1 LANTSQG
8 ASLFHLGEKNVKTE
22 HVMMGVSIAAA
33 LATLPSIALASTSN
47 AALAGIDTTE
57 APRVTQT
64 VDNNVVSTLG
74 NTHLSLI
81 ARAALTGSVDD
92 AMPMNHMQLILQRSA
107 LRSSA
112 LETLIAAQH
121 DPSSAKFHQWVTPT
135 EFGDNFGVTDA
146 DINAVKSWL
155 TSEGFTVNAVYP
167 NKAQID
173 FSGTAGL
180 VRQAF
185 HTQENH
191 YFVNHASHIANAN
204 DISVPSAL
212 RDVIVGIAGLNDFRP
227 QPLHVPPQVTQY
239 DGSKHNFK
247 LKTASATAP
256 GKPAVN
262 FPSIGAR
269 GFVPYDMQT
278 IYNVSPLYTSGLTGK
293 GITIAVVEDQDM
305 DVSDWPN
312 FVSQFGLGGY
322 GGTFNQFQPQ
332 LTPST
337 GNCTDPGGNS
347 PDGESIETI
356 LDSEYSTAM
365 APGANIWVATCADSD
380 SINFF
385 GGVYLAA
392 DNLINNTNPASRPN
406 VISASYGYG
415 EGFTDAA
422 SKTAID
428 LMWAQGD
435 AEGISVFVSAGDSG
449 SNPSFNGGFIND
461 AGIDANS
468 FGTSPHDTVVGGS
481 DTADYLDGTTS
492 KYFNSTPNAVYG
504 TAKSYVPELTWNTSC
519 GNTVAA
525 QQLVG
530 LSALKFCKNA
540 LIYDPYGEYVT
551 SESGSGGPSSVDAK
565 PSWQRIV
572 YGAAKDQS
580 RDLPDVSLFGGS
592 YGGYSWVIL
601 CTGAYPCTPNFTSPV
616 ELVAGT
622 SLSSPMFAGIQA
634 LIDQGLYQAGAWSP
648 DQGNAAPTLYE
659 LARNEYGGP
668 TGSTP
673 STLDQCNSNNG
684 TKGTSKC
691 VFYNITEGGNST
703 QCVQIASLGQ
713 TTPNCYF
720 YGTIPNFLQAYGP
733 TLVGLTSTST
743 TAYNSKTSAFAAKQ
757 GWSFANG
764 LGSVNATNL
773 LSAWKKFNY
782 LP

>member
-1 LANTSQG
+1 
-8 ASLFHLGEKNVKTE
+8 VKTE
-22 HVMMGVSIAAA
+22 HVMIGVSIAAA
-33 LATLPSIALASTSN
+33 LAALPSIALAYASN
-47 AALAGIDTTE
+47 ALAGIDTTE

-64 VDNNVVSTLG
+64 VDNSVVSTLG

-81 ARAALTGSVDD
+81 SHATLAGAVSD
-92 AMPMNHMQLILQRSA
+92 ATAMNHMQLILQRSA

-112 LETLIAAQH
+112 LQSLIAAQH
-121 DPSSAKFHQWVTPT
+121 DPSSAKFHQWITPT
-135 EFGDNFGVTDA
+135 EFGDTFGVADA
-146 DINAVKSWL
+146 DINAVKAWL
-155 TSEGFTVNAVYP
+155 TSQGFTVNAVYP
-167 NKAQID
+167 NKSQID
-173 FSGTAGL
+173 FSGTAGQ

-185 HTQENH
+185 RTQENR
-191 YFVNHASHIANAN
+191 YIVNHVTHIANAG
-204 DISVPSAL
+204 DITVPSAL
-212 RDVIVGIAGLNDFRP
+212 RDVIVGVAGLNDFRP
-227 QPLHVPPQVTQY
+227 QPLHVPPQVAQY
-239 DGSKHNFK
+239 SVSNHNFK
-247 LKTASATAP
+247 LKSPATVAP
-256 GKPAVN
+256 GRPAVN
-262 FPSIGAR
+262 FPSVGVR

-278 IYNVSPLYTSGLTGK
+278 IYNVTPLYTQGLTGS

-305 DVSDWPN
+305 YAPDWPN
-312 FVSQFGLGGY
+312 FVAQFSLGGY
-322 GGTFNQFQPQ
+322 GGTFKQFQPQ

-337 GNCTDPGGNS
+337 SNCTDPGGNS
-347 PDGESIETI
+347 PGGESIETV
-356 LDSEYSTAM
+356 LDSEYSTAI
-365 APGANIWVATCADSD
+365 APGAHIWVATCADSD
-380 SINFF
+380 SNNFF
-385 GGVYLAA
+385 GGVFTAA
-392 DNLINNTNPASRPN
+392 DNLINNTNPAGRPN

-449 SNPSFNGGFIND
+449 SNPSFNGSVIQD
-461 AGIDANS
+461 VGIDANS
-468 FGTSPHDTVVGGS
+468 FGTSQNDTVVGGS
-481 DTADYLDGTTS
+481 DTADILDGTTS

-504 TAKSYVPELTWNTSC
+504 TAKSYVPEITWNTSC

-525 QQLVG
+525 QKLVG
-530 LSALKFCKNA
+530 LSALQFCKNA
-540 LIYDPYGEYVT
+540 LIYDPYGFYVT
-551 SESGSGGPSSVDAK
+551 SESGSGGPSSVDSK

-601 CTGAYPCTPNFTSPV
+601 CTGNYPCTTNFVEPV
-616 ELVAGT
+616 QLVAGT

-634 LIDQGLYQAGAWSP
+634 LIDQGLKQAGGP
-648 DQGNAAPTLYE
+648 VDQGNAAPTLYE

-668 TGSTP
+668 SSPT

-691 VFYNITEGGNST
+691 VFYNVTEGGNST
-703 QCVQIASLGQ
+703 QCIQIAAVAQ

-720 YGTIPNFLQAYGP
+720 YGTIGDYLQAEGT
-733 TLVGLTSTST
+733 TLVGLTSTSST
-743 TAYNSKTSAFAAKQ
+743 KYNPTTSAFAAKP

-764 LGSVNATNL
+764 LGTVNSANL
-773 LSAWKKFNY
+773 FSAWKKFNA

>member
-1 LANTSQG
+1 M
-8 ASLFHLGEKNVKTE
+8 KTE

-33 LATLPSIALASTSN
+33 LAVLPSVALASASN
-47 AALAGIDTTE
+47 SALSGVDTTE
-57 APRVTQT
+57 APRVTQA
-64 VDNNVVSTLG
+64 VDSNAVSALG
-74 NTHLSLI
+74 NSHLLFLTNATPTGAVVDSL
-81 ARAALTGSVDD
+81 
-92 AMPMNHMQLILQRSA
+92 PMNHMHLILQRSA

-112 LETLIAAQH
+112 LESLIAAQH

-135 EFGDNFGVTDA
+135 EFGDTFGVADA

-155 TSEGFTVNAVYP
+155 TSQGFTVNAVYP
-167 NKAQID
+167 NKMQID

-191 YFVNHASHIANAN
+191 YIVNHVSHIANAS
-204 DISVPSAL
+204 DISIPSAL
-212 RDVIVGIAGLNDFRP
+212 RDVVVGVAGLNDFKP
-227 QPLHVPPQVTQY
+227 QPLHVPPQVAQF
-239 DGSKHNFK
+239 DSSKHNFK
-247 LKTASATAP
+247 IKQSSATNAGSP
-256 GKPAVN
+256 GNPMVN
-262 FPSIGAR
+262 FTGGVR

-278 IYNVSPLYTSGLTGK
+278 IYNVSPLYTSGLTGS

-312 FVSQFGLGGY
+312 FVSQFGLAGY

-337 GNCTDPGGNS
+337 SNCTDPGGAT
-347 PDGESIETI
+347 PDGESIETV

-365 APGANIWVATCADSD
+365 APGANIWVATCSD
-380 SINFF
+380 SNDNNFF

-392 DNLINNTNPASRPN
+392 DNLINNTNAAGRPN

-415 EGFTDAA
+415 EGFTDTA

-428 LMWAQGD
+428 LMWAQAD
-435 AEGISVFVSAGDSG
+435 AEGISVFVSTGDSG
-449 SNPSFNGGFIND
+449 SNPSFNGFVIND

-468 FGTSPHDTVVGGS
+468 FATSPHDTGVGGS
-481 DTADYLDGTTS
+481 DTADILNGNTS

-504 TAKSYVPELTWNTSC
+504 TAKSYVPEITWNTSC

-530 LSALKFCKNA
+530 LSALQFCKNA

-565 PSWQRIV
+565 PAWQRIV
-572 YGAAKDQS
+572 HGAAKDQS

-601 CTGAYPCTPNFTSPV
+601 CTGAYPCTANFASPV

-622 SLSSPMFAGIQA
+622 SLSSPMFAGVQA
-634 LIDQGLYQAGAWSP
+634 VVDQGLYQAGAWSP
-648 DQGNAAPTLYE
+648 NQGNAAPTLYE
-659 LARNEYGGP
+659 LARNEYGGA
-668 TGSTP
+668 TGSAP
-673 STLDQCNSNNG
+673 ATLDQCNANNG

-691 VFYNITEGGNST
+691 VFYNITAGGNST
-703 QCVQIASLGQ
+703 QCIQVAELSQV
-713 TTPNCYF
+713 TPNCYF
-720 YGTIPNFLQAYGP
+720 YGTIQNYLEFYGP
-733 TLVGLTSTST
+733 TKVGLTSTST
-743 TAYNSKTSAFAAKQ
+743 TKYNANTAAFSAQ
-757 GWSFANG
+757 PGWSFANG
-764 LGSVNATNL
+764 LGSVNAVNL

>member
-1 LANTSQG
+1 
-8 ASLFHLGEKNVKTE
+8 VKTE
-22 HVMMGVSIAAA
+22 HVMIGVSIAAA
-33 LATLPSIALASTSN
+33 LAALPSIALASASN

-64 VDNNVVSTLG
+64 VDNSVVSSLS
-74 NTHLSLI
+74 NTHLSI
-81 ARAALTGSVDD
+81 ISAAKPTGTVDD
-92 AMPMNHMQLILQRSA
+92 AMPMNHMQLILQQSS

-112 LETLIAAQH
+112 LESLITAQH
-121 DPSSAKFHQWVTPT
+121 DPSSAKFHQWITPE
-135 EFGDNFGVTDA
+135 EFGGTFGVADS

-155 TSEGFTVNAVYP
+155 TSQGFTVNAVYP
-167 NKAQID
+167 NKMQID

-185 HTQENH
+185 HTQENR
-191 YFVNHASHIANAN
+191 YIVNHENHIANAS
-204 DISVPSAL
+204 DISVPTAL
-212 RDVIVGIAGLNDFRP
+212 RDVIVGVAGLNDFRP
-227 QPLHVPPQVTQY
+227 KPLLVAPHVAQY
-239 DGSKHNFK
+239 DSSKHNFK
-247 LKTASATAP
+247 LKVPTTTAP
-256 GKPAVN
+256 GRLAVN
-262 FPSIGAR
+262 FPNYGVR
-269 GFVPYDMQT
+269 GFAPYDMQT
-278 IYNVSPLYTSGLTGK
+278 IYNVSPLYTSGLTGT

-312 FVSQFGLGGY
+312 FVTQFGLGGFN
-322 GGTFNQFQPQ
+322 GTFQQFQPQ

-337 GNCTDPGGNS
+337 SNCTDPGGAN
-347 PDGESIETI
+347 PEEESIETV

-365 APGANIWVATCADSD
+365 APGANIWVATCSD
-380 SINFF
+380 SNSTNFF

-392 DNLINNTNPASRPN
+392 DNLINNTNTAGRPN
-406 VISASYGYG
+406 VISASYGWA
-415 EGFTDAA
+415 EGLTDTA

-435 AEGISVFVSAGDSG
+435 AEGISVFVSTGDSG
-449 SNPSFNGGFIND
+449 SNPSFNGSVINGL
-461 AGIDANS
+461 GIDANS
-468 FGTSPHDTVVGGS
+468 FATSPHDTGVGGS
-481 DTADYLDGTTS
+481 DTADILDGTTS

-504 TAKSYVPELTWNTSC
+504 TAKSYVPEITWNTSC

-530 LSALKFCKNA
+530 LSALQFCKNA
-540 LIYDPYGEYVT
+540 LIYDPYGFYVA
-551 SESGSGGPSSVDAK
+551 SESGSGGPSSIDAK
-565 PSWQRIV
+565 PAWQRIV

-601 CTGAYPCTPNFTSPV
+601 CTGAAPCTPNFTSPV

-648 DQGNAAPTLYE
+648 NQGNASPTLYE

-668 TGSTP
+668 TSPT
-673 STLDQCNSNNG
+673 STLDTCNSNNG
-684 TKGTSKC
+684 TKGTGKC
-691 VFYNITEGGNST
+691 VFYNITGGGNSA
-703 QCVQIASLGQ
+703 QCIQFQGE
-713 TTPNCYF
+713 TTPDCYF
-720 YGTIPNFLQAYGP
+720 YGTIADFLQAYGP
-733 TLVGLTSTST
+733 VQVGLTSSSTSKYNST
-743 TAYNSKTSAFAAKQ
+743 TAAFAAKP

-764 LGSVNATNL
+764 LGSVNAVNL
-773 LSAWKKFNY
+773 LSAWKKFDA

>member
-1 LANTSQG
+1 M
-8 ASLFHLGEKNVKTE
+8 KTE
-22 HVMMGVSIAAA
+22 HVMIAASIALA
-33 LATLPSIALASTSN
+33 LATLPSITLASASN
-47 AALAGIDTTE
+47 AALDGVDTTE

-74 NTHLSLI
+74 NTHLSFL
-81 ARAALTGSVDD
+81 ASAKPTGAVDD
-92 AMPMNHMQLILQRSA
+92 AVPMNHMQFILQRSS

-112 LETLIAAQH
+112 LESLIAAQH
-121 DPSSAKFHQWVTPT
+121 DPSSAKFHQWLTPA
-135 EFGDNFGVTDA
+135 EFGDTFGVADA
-146 DINAVKSWL
+146 DINAVKAWL
-155 TSEGFTVNAVYP
+155 TSQGFTVNGIYP
-167 NKAQID
+167 NKTQID

-185 HTQENH
+185 RTQETR
-191 YFVNHASHIANAN
+191 YTVNKVSHIANAS

-212 RDVIVGIAGLNDFRP
+212 RDVVVGVAGLNDFRP
-227 QPLHVPPQVTQY
+227 QPMHVAPQVAQF
-239 DGSKHNFK
+239 DASKHNFNIK
-247 LKTASATAP
+247 QPSAPTAGSP
-256 GKPAVN
+256 GNPMVN
-262 FPSIGAR
+262 FTGGVR

-278 IYNVSPLYTSGLTGK
+278 IYNVSPLYVKGLTGK
-293 GITIAVVEDQDM
+293 GIIIAVVEDQDM

-312 FVSQFGLGGY
+312 FVSQFSLGGY
-322 GGTFNQFQPQ
+322 GGTFKQFQPQ

-337 GNCTDPGGNS
+337 GNCTDPGGAN
-347 PDGESIETI
+347 PDGESIETV
-356 LDSEYSTAM
+356 LDSEYSTAL
-365 APGANIWVATCADSD
+365 APGAHIWVATCADSD
-380 SINFF
+380 TTNFF
-385 GGVYLAA
+385 GGVFTAA
-392 DNLINNTNPASRPN
+392 DNLINNTNAAGRPN
-406 VISASYGYG
+406 VISTSYGYG
-415 EGFTDAA
+415 EGFTDTP

-428 LMWAQGD
+428 LMWAQAD
-435 AEGISVFVSAGDSG
+435 AEGISVFVSTGDSG
-449 SNPSFNGGFIND
+449 SNPSFNGGVIND

-468 FGTSPHDTVVGGS
+468 FATSPNDTGVGGS
-481 DTADYLDGTTS
+481 DTADILDGTTS

-504 TAKSYVPELTWNTSC
+504 TAKSYVPELSWNTSC

-525 QQLVG
+525 QKLVG
-530 LSALKFCKNA
+530 LSALQFCKNG
-540 LIYDPYGEYVT
+540 LIYDPYGYYVT

-601 CTGAYPCTPNFTSPV
+601 CTGANPCTPNFASPV

-622 SLSSPMFAGIQA
+622 SLSSPMFAGVQA

-659 LARNEYGGP
+659 LARDEYGGP
-668 TGSTP
+668 TGSAP
-673 STLDQCNSNNG
+673 ATLDQCNSNNG

-691 VFYNITEGGNST
+691 VFYNITTGGNST
-703 QCVQIASLGQ
+703 QCIQVAALSQ

-720 YGTIPNFLQAYGP
+720 YGTIQNYLEIYGP

-743 TAYNSKTSAFAAKQ
+743 TKYNSNTAAFSAQ
-757 GWSFANG
+757 PGWSFANG
-764 LGSVNATNL
+764 LGSVNAVNL
-773 LSAWKKFNY
+773 LSAWKKFDY